1 MNLPAKVCL
10 GAGAFLAMSGG
21 LLALTG
27 FALGAQTHL
36 NMPFGGGSAVAAETP
51 MVHVEVAA
59 DEGTATESW
68 VQVPAFSRIEV
79 ELDMGN
85 VSVMPTGEYDLSF
98 SGEHAALLDYE
109 MDGDTLRIT
118 GTALSAMEFFTSGDE
133 AAVTIGIP
141 EDASLDAVD
150 IHTAMG
156 EVELTDFTANSLT
169 VSTDLG
175 NVSLDSVM
183 ASDADI
189 TLSMGDLTG
198 YSLTTTDSL
207 TVKNDMGDVYLDGD
221 FQGNTDITLSM
232 GDLDLTTWQSMD
244 TYSLDLDVTMGDL
257 YLDGSTQYGSVRR
270 EGGPNQL
277 KIANSMGSADVYFG

>member
-141 EDASLDAVD
+141 EDAS
-150 IHTAMG
+150 
-156 EVELTDFTANSLT
+156 
-169 VSTDLG
+169 
-175 NVSLDSVM
+175 
-183 ASDADI
+183 
-189 TLSMGDLTG
+189 MGDLTG

-221 FQGNTDITLSM
+221 FQGNTDIILSM
-232 GDLDLTTWQSMD
+232 GDLDLTTWQSLD
-244 TYSLDLDVTMGDL
+244 TYSLDLNVSMGDL

>member
-141 EDASLDAVD
+141 EDASLDAVA
-150 IHTAMG
+150 AMG
-156 EVELTDFTANSLT
+156 QVELTDFTANSLT

-198 YSLTTTDSL
+198 YSLTTTDFL

>member
-51 MVHVEVAA
+51 MVNVEVAA

-98 SGEHAALLDYE
+98 SGEHATLLDYE

-150 IHTAMG
+150 IHTAM
-156 EVELTDFTANSLT
+156 
-169 VSTDLG
+169 
-175 NVSLDSVM
+175 
-183 ASDADI
+183 DI

>member
-36 NMPFGGGSAVAAETP
+36 NMPFGGGSAAAAETP
-51 MVHVEVAA
+51 TVTEEVMV
-59 DEGTATESW
+59 DEGSATESW
-68 VQVPAFSRIEV
+68 AQVPAFSRIEV

-156 EVELTDFTANSLT
+156 QVELTDFTANSLT

-232 GDLDLTTWQSMD
+232 GDLDLTTWQSLD

>member
-27 FALGAQTHL
+27 SALGAQTHL
-36 NMPFGGGSAVAAETP
+36 NMPSGGGSAVAAETP

-79 ELDMGN
+79 DLAAGD
-85 VSVMPTGEYDLSF
+85 VSVIPTGEYDLSF
-98 SGEHAALLDYE
+98 GGEHAALLDYE

-156 EVELTDFTANSLT
+156 AVELTDFTANSLT

-232 GDLDLTTWQSMD
+232 GDLDLTTWQSLD

>member
-85 VSVMPTGEYDLSF
+85 VSVIPTGEYDLSF

-141 EDASLDAVD
+141 EDASLDTVD

-156 EVELTDFTANSLT
+156 QVELGGFTANSLT

-244 TYSLDLDVTMGDL
+244 TYSLDLNVSMGDL

>member
-1 MNLPAKVCL
+1 
-10 GAGAFLAMSGG
+10 
-21 LLALTG
+21 
-27 FALGAQTHL
+27 
-36 NMPFGGGSAVAAETP
+36 
-51 MVHVEVAA
+51 
-59 DEGTATESW
+59 
-68 VQVPAFSRIEV
+68 
-79 ELDMGN
+79 
-85 VSVMPTGEYDLSF
+85 
-98 SGEHAALLDYE
+98 
-109 MDGDTLRIT
+109 
-118 GTALSAMEFFTSGDE
+118 MEFFTSGDE

-150 IHTAMG
+150 IHDRHGAG
-156 EVELTDFTANSLT
+156 GAGGLHANSLDRVHRPGER
-169 VSTDLG
+169 VSGQRDG
-175 NVSLDSVM
+175 IRC
-183 ASDADI
+183 DI

-232 GDLDLTTWQSMD
+232 GDLDLTTWQSLD